1 MTVVNGNA
9 PVSVRRSTTV
19 KAGKTTSFF
28 TLLLYKQ
35 ILDPMFM
42 DGVFI
47 VILCI
52 VGI

>member
-9 PVSVRRSTTV
+9 PVNVRRSTTV
-19 KAGKTTSFF
+19 KAGKTTSF
-28 TLLLYKQ
+28 LR
-35 ILDPMFM
+35 FM

>member
-19 KAGKTTSFF
+19 KAGETTSF
-28 TLLLYKQ
+28 LR
-35 ILDPMFM
+35 FM

>member
-19 KAGKTTSFF
+19 KAGKTTSF
-28 TLLLYKQ
+28 LR
-35 ILDPMFM
+35 FM

-52 VGI
+52 VNVGI